1 MIEIRG
7 VQKRFGR
14 LPVLRGIDL
23 TVERGRVTA
32 LVGPN
37 AAGKTTLIKCVLGLV
52 RPDAG
57 TLTFGGEP
65 IAGGSAYRAR
75 IGAMPQTA
83 SFPENL
89 SAAELFRMLRDLR
102 GAGAETDEE
111 LIDEFAL
118 GPMLHRPL
126 KTLSGGTRQKVS
138 AVIAFLF
145 RPELLILDEPTA
157 GLDPVSSS
165 VLKDKILRERER
177 GATFIL
183 TSHVMSELEELSDDV
198 AFLLEGRI
206 QYAGPAGALKM
217 RSEQASLER
226 ALAWMMRGEVAA

>member
-37 AAGKTTLIKCVLGLV
+37 AAGKTTLIKCILGLV

-57 TLTFGGEP
+57 ILTFDGEP

-75 IGAMPQTA
+75 IGAMAQTA

-89 SAAELFRMLRDLR
+89 SAAELLRMLRDLR
-102 GAGAETDEE
+102 GPGVETDEE
-111 LIDEFAL
+111 LID
-118 GPMLHRPL
+118 
-126 KTLSGGTRQKVS
+126 
-138 AVIAFLF
+138 
-145 RPELLILDEPTA
+145 
-157 GLDPVSSS
+157 
-165 VLKDKILRERER
+165 
-177 GATFIL
+177 
-183 TSHVMSELEELSDDV
+183 
-198 AFLLEGRI
+198 
-206 QYAGPAGALKM
+206 
-217 RSEQASLER
+217 
-226 ALAWMMRGEVAA
+226 